1 MQPKSAGLSNYELRF
16 PSEGSQASEDSFELG
31 EERRVRRKV
40 DVVLLPI
47 LALAFF
53 ALQLDRGNMSAALTS
68 TITQDLKI
76 TTNHINIGQ
85 QLLSA
90 GICITEIPSNMA
102 LQRFGPVRWL
112 SFQILA
118 WGLVATLQ
126 AFVKGYPAFLATRL
140 LLGLLEGGFIP
151 GALFYLSSWYK
162 KNETTLRVSLFF
174 FGQMFSAATSSLIS
188 AGVLRLSGRG
198 GLSGWQWI
206 FLIEGLVTLFIAIVF
221 ALFSPS
227 DIGNGQPLISRKRW
241 SYFTERESYV
251 IRTRMQLYDDGNT
264 APGKVKITVRDVWNT
279 VRRLHVLQHC
289 LFTLVS
295 MSALS
300 GLLNYTPSIIKSF
313 GFDAVTANSLASV
326 PIFSAML
333 LILPMS
339 WLSDCIKYRG
349 LLIFIPTTWNV
360 IGYACIRCM
369 AVSSTKWHKYAVFA
383 SASASYANMQYVY

>member
-1 MQPKSAGLSNYELRF
+1 MNRAEHLTR
-16 PSEGSQASEDSFELG
+16 
-31 EERRVRRKV
+31 V

-151 GALFYLSSWYK
+151 GQKPFKENLNDIITDAPGKGALFYLSSWYK

-206 FLIEGLVTLFIAIVF
+206 FL
-221 ALFSPS
+221 S
-227 DIGNGQPLISRKRW
+227 
-241 SYFTERESYV
+241 
-251 IRTRMQLYDDGNT
+251 
-264 APGKVKITVRDVWNT
+264 
-279 VRRLHVLQHC
+279 
-289 LFTLVS
+289 
-295 MSALS
+295 
-300 GLLNYTPSIIKSF
+300 KSF
-313 GFDAVTANSLASV
+313 G
-326 PIFSAML
+326 MK
-333 LILPMS
+333 
-339 WLSDCIKYRG
+339 SD
-349 LLIFIPTTWNV
+349 
-360 IGYACIRCM
+360 
-369 AVSSTKWHKYAVFA
+369 
-383 SASASYANMQYVY
+383 